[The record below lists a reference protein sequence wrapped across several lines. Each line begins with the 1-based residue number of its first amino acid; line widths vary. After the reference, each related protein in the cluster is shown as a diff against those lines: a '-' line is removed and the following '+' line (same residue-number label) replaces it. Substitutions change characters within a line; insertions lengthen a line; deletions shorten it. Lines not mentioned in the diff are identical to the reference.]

1 MSDWLRERLDRS
13 MMGRVLDVGCG
24 DGRYLSARA
33 VGIDVDPAR
42 LRAARARSARVAV
55 ADAHHLPFRDGA
67 FDTVLAIR
75 MLNAAGAI
83 DDALR
88 EMRRV
93 LARDG
98 LLLVYTRARRSESD
112 DRLDAD
118 NGLERLRPFFSSVEV
133 EREPGEARGALFVAR
148 R

>member
-1 MSDWLRERLDRS
+1 
-13 MMGRVLDVGCG
+13 
-24 DGRYLSARA
+24 
-33 VGIDVDPAR
+33 
-42 LRAARARSARVAV
+42 
-55 ADAHHLPFRDGA
+55 
-67 FDTVLAIR
+67 

-98 LLLVYTRARRSESD
+98 LLLVYTRARWSESD

>member
-1 MSDWLRERLDRS
+1 MRLSLSSR
-13 MMGRVLDVGCG
+13 GRTLDVGCG
-24 DGRYLSARA
+24 AGRYLPAGA

-42 LRAARARSARVAV
+42 VGAARARSARVAV
-55 ADAHHLPFRDGA
+55 ADAHRLPFRDGT
-67 FDTVLAIR
+67 FDTVFAIR

-93 LARDG
+93 LEAGGR
-98 LLLVYTRARRSESD
+98 LLVYTRARSSPGG

-118 NGLERLRPFFSSVEV
+118 NGLERLRSHFSSVEV
-133 EREPGEARGALFVAR
+133 EPDPGEARGALFTATR
-148 R
+148 